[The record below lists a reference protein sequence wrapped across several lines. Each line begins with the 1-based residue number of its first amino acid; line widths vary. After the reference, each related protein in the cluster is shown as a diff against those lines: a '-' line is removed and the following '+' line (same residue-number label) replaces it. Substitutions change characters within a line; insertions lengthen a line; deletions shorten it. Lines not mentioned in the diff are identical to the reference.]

1 MEQKEQTTKY
11 LAGLLYLGIASV
23 SLNVI
28 TDILVNDGWSFW
40 LQLLLS
46 AGMVACLYLLRSV
59 GSKYLPAALFRA
71 AGLLLNIALQAIGIF
86 WMSRFPDA
94 PETMQL
100 GILIT
105 RVLGIGASVVSVLGL
120 WFEYRAHGTLVS
132 GGDAALQRKW
142 NTLFFIN
149 LGVSLLYS
157 LCTYVAVYLQGL
169 LKWDISSTYAL
180 VLAILQL
187 PGKVVYL
194 LYLLYLYRTIRLV
207 REEKGVNYG

>member
-40 LQLLLS
+40 LQMLLS

-71 AGLLLNIALQAIGIF
+71 AGLLLNIALQAIGMF
-86 WMSRFPDA
+86 WMPRFPDA

-149 LGVSLLYS
+149 LGVALFYS

-169 LKWDISSTYAL
+169 LKWDISTTYAL